1 MPARAP
7 FAELEV
13 AQVDRLCAD
22 AVAVTFAVPP
32 ALAGQFRFRPGQSL
46 TLRRRID
53 GREERRSYSICSPAG
68 TAPRIGVREVPG
80 GAISGWLV
88 REVRPGDRIEVQP
101 PAGSFVLGAEIAPGP
116 AQRAPADPAGARH
129 VLIAAGSGIT
139 PILSIAASALARPQT
154 RATLL
159 YGNRR
164 ADSVMFAD
172 EVADLKD
179 AYTGRLQLVHV
190 LSREPQEVEL
200 FSGRLDAA
208 RLRRLLP
215 ATCDIAAVDH
225 WWLCGPYGMVTGAQA
240 VLAEL
245 AVPPQRVHRELFYVE
260 DEPPEPQR
268 HAEPAGAGAPGHGAG
283 PASAV
288 TVILDGRATTTS
300 LGRDTPVL
308 DGAQRVRPDLPFA
321 CKGGVCGT
329 CRARVRAGQVTMR
342 RNFALDPAE
351 VAAGYVLTC
360 QSLPV
365 SDQVTID
372 YDA

>member
-1 MPARAP
+1 
-7 FAELEV
+7 
-13 AQVDRLCAD
+13 
-22 AVAVTFAVPP
+22 
-32 ALAGQFRFRPGQSL
+32 
-46 TLRRRID
+46 
-53 GREERRSYSICSPAG
+53 
-68 TAPRIGVREVPG
+68 
-80 GAISGWLV
+80 
-88 REVRPGDRIEVQP
+88 
-101 PAGSFVLGAEIAPGP
+101 
-116 AQRAPADPAGARH
+116 

-159 YGNRR
+159 YGNRQ

-179 AYTGRLQLVHV
+179 AYTDRLQLVHV

-225 WWLCGPYGMVTGAQA
+225 WWLCGPYGMVSDAQA

-260 DEPPEPQR
+260 DEPPEPQQ
-268 HAEPAGAGAPGHGAG
+268 HAEPGGPGAPGHGAG

-360 QSLPV
+360 QSVPV
-365 SDQVTID
+365 SDEVTID

>member
-1 MPARAP
+1 MPARAL

-13 AQVDRLCAD
+13 ARVDRLCAD

-32 ALAGQFRFRPGQSL
+32 DLAGQFEFAPGQSL
-46 TLRRRID
+46 TVRRVVG
-53 GREERRSYSICSPAG
+53 GRDERRSYSICSPAG
-68 TAPRIGVREVPG
+68 AAPRIGVREVPG

-101 PAGSFVLGAEIAPGP
+101 PAGSFVLPPRP
-116 AQRAPADPAGARH
+116 AQH

-179 AYTGRLQLVHV
+179 AHPDRLQLVHV

-215 ATCDIAAVDH
+215 ATCDIPAVDH
-225 WWLCGPYGMVTGAQA
+225 WWLCGPYGMVTDAQA

-268 HAEPAGAGAPGHGAG
+268 HAEAEAPGQGGAPT
-283 PASAV
+283 SAV
-288 TVILDGRATTTS
+288 TVILDGRTTTTS
-300 LGRDTPVL
+300 LGRDTAVL

-329 CRARVRAGQVTMR
+329 CRGRVRAGEVRMR

-365 SDQVTID
+365 SDEVTID